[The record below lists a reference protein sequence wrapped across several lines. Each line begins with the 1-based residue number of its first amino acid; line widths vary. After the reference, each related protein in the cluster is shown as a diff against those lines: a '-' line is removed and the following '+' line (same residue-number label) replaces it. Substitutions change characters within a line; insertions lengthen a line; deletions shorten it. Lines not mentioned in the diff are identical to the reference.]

1 MLRHIATT
9 VAAALFATL
18 LGAAGA
24 NAQVPKDS
32 ALTRVKNDGI
42 LKVCYAQV
50 TPDSYK
56 DPKTGAWTGVFVDIV
71 NELAE
76 WMKVK
81 VQPVEVQWS
90 TVILA
95 LNRGDCDLFGASLLY
110 NAPRAEEI
118 DYITPFS
125 AKGMNAVITKGNPKH
140 FTKPED
146 FNQAGVTLAVVAGSR
161 DQEVSSRMFPKA
173 KIIALATPTDIAL
186 FESVR
191 RGDADAG
198 FANGITIRWWLKSP
212 GASWADIAF
221 ADDFSVQPNV
231 WAIRYGDP
239 AWKDY
244 LEAFAHWALAN
255 HRATDLYEQYL
266 AKTSLF

>member
-1 MLRHIATT
+1 MLKHMFLAVALLFAATT
-9 VAAALFATL
+9 AH
-18 LGAAGA
+18 
-24 NAQVPKDS
+24 AQVPTDS
-32 ALTRVKNDGI
+32 ALARVKSSGI

-56 DPKTGAWTGVFVDIV
+56 DPKTGEWTGVFVDIV
-71 NELAE
+71 NELAQ

-125 AKGMNAVITKGNPKH
+125 AKGMNAVIAKGNPKH

-146 FNQAGVTLAVVAGSR
+146 FNQPGVTLAVVAGSR
-161 DQEVSSRMFPKA
+161 DQEVSARMFPKA
-173 KIIALATPTDIAL
+173 KIIALSTPTDVAL
-186 FESVR
+186 FETVR
-191 RGDADAG
+191 RGDADAA
-198 FANGITIRWWLKSP
+198 FANGITIRWWLKATTP
-212 GASWADIAF
+212 AWADVAF
-221 ADDFSVQPNV
+221 SDDFSVQPNG
-231 WAIRYGDP
+231 WAIRYGDQ

-244 LEAFAHWALAN
+244 LEAYAHWVLAN
-255 HRATDLYEQYL
+255 HRATDLYGAYL
-266 AKTSLF
+266 AKSSLF